1 MKTLQKPVSQP
12 DQEQQQDTQPCK
24 QEIQPSSQAVGEHEE
39 EQLHEA
45 QSEGL
50 TTESSPGP
58 ISSGDNRKVSCDD
71 IQLVQNLIE
80 RCLQLYMNQR
90 EVIKTLL
97 DQAKIEPGFTSLVW
111 QKLEEQ
117 NCDFFNAYYTR
128 LKLKKQIILFNRL
141 LEQQY
146 QLMRLQVPPTAPL
159 VPIQNGMHPSPVQ
172 HLSMG
177 YPVLPQPQLPAS
189 GHPHLV
195 SMSCGP
201 SSPAVV
207 NGIPAQ
213 GNFQSIPRRSATDN
227 MTDSSMEGGPVM
239 QSPCSGVS
247 SMTDM
252 SLSPGSAMSSGPF
265 PFNSTDI
272 SGIGTNLMPLD
283 VPFLSGDTGGPNG
296 VGTLQVV
303 PDVGGGSL
311 RDSLRSLG
319 QLPRNFSLSDLTAD
333 LTNVGDLGLLGSY
346 SGSPFLPDDTEVFLE
361 SPDNDEIDEE
371 FFIDSITEP
380 CYQSDEGKVG

>member
-1 MKTLQKPVSQP
+1 
-12 DQEQQQDTQPCK
+12 
-24 QEIQPSSQAVGEHEE
+24 
-39 EQLHEA
+39 
-45 QSEGL
+45 
-50 TTESSPGP
+50 
-58 ISSGDNRKVSCDD
+58 
-71 IQLVQNLIE
+71 
-80 RCLQLYMNQR
+80 
-90 EVIKTLL
+90 
-97 DQAKIEPGFTSLVW
+97 
-111 QKLEEQ
+111 
-117 NCDFFNAYYTR
+117 
-128 LKLKKQIILFNRL
+128 
-141 LEQQY
+141 
-146 QLMRLQVPPTAPL
+146 VPPTAPL
-159 VPIQNGMHPSPVQ
+159 VPMQNGMHPSPVQ
-172 HLSMG
+172 HLPMG
-177 YPVLPQPQLPAS
+177 YPVLPQPLLPAT

-195 SMSCGP
+195 SMSCGL

-213 GNFQSIPRRSATDN
+213 GNYQSIRRSSATDN
-227 MTDSSMEGGPVM
+227 MTGSSMEVGSAM
-239 QSPCSGVS
+239 QTPCGGVS

-252 SLSPGSAMSSGPF
+252 SLSPASAMSSSHF

-283 VPFLSGDTGGPNG
+283 VPFLSGDTAGPNG

-333 LTNVGDLGLLGSY
+333 LTNGGDLGLLGSY
-346 SGSPFLPDDTEVFLE
+346 SGSPFLPDNTEVFLE

-380 CYQSDEGKVG
+380 YQSDEGKVG

>member
-1 MKTLQKPVSQP
+1 MKMLQKPVSQP
-12 DQEQQQDTQPCK
+12 DQEQQQDTQQCK
-24 QEIQPSSQAVGEHEE
+24 QEIEPSSQPAAEHEE
-39 EQLHEA
+39 EQLDEA
-45 QSEGL
+45 QSEAL
-50 TTESSPGP
+50 TTESSSRP
-58 ISSGDNRKVSCDD
+58 ISSGDNRKVSCDE

-80 RCLQLYMNQR
+80 RCLQLYMNQG

-97 DQAKIEPGFTSLVW
+97 NQAKIEPGFTSLVW

-117 NCDFFNAYYTR
+117 NRDFFKAYYTR

-141 LEQQY
+141 LEHQY
-146 QLMRLQVPPTAPL
+146 QLMRPTAPL
-159 VPIQNGMHPSPVQ
+159 VPMQNGMHPSPVQ
-172 HLSMG
+172 HLPMG
-177 YPVLPQPQLPAS
+177 YPVLPQPLLPAT

-195 SMSCGP
+195 SMSCGL

-213 GNFQSIPRRSATDN
+213 GNFQSIRRSSAADN
-227 MTDSSMEGGPVM
+227 MMDSSMEVGSAM
-239 QSPCSGVS
+239 QTPCSGVS

-252 SLSPGSAMSSGPF
+252 SLSPASAMSSSHF

-283 VPFLSGDTGGPNG
+283 VPFLSGDTAGPNG

-311 RDSLRSLG
+311 TDSLRSLG
-319 QLPRNFSLSDLTAD
+319 QLPRNFSLSDLT
-333 LTNVGDLGLLGSY
+333 NGGDLGLLGSY
-346 SGSPFLPDDTEVFLE
+346 SGSPFLPDNTEVFLE

-380 CYQSDEGKVG
+380 YQSDDGKVG

>member
-24 QEIQPSSQAVGEHEE
+24 QEIQPSSQAVAEHEE

-117 NCDFFNAYYTR
+117 NRDFFKAYYTR
-128 LKLKKQIILFNRL
+128 LKLKKQIIVFNRL

-146 QLMRLQVPPTAPL
+146 QLMRLQVPPTRPL

-172 HLSMG
+172 SSI
-177 YPVLPQPQLPAS
+177 YPW
-189 GHPHLV
+189 
-195 SMSCGP
+195 
-201 SSPAVV
+201 
-207 NGIPAQ
+207 
-213 GNFQSIPRRSATDN
+213 
-227 MTDSSMEGGPVM
+227 
-239 QSPCSGVS
+239 
-247 SMTDM
+247 
-252 SLSPGSAMSSGPF
+252 
-265 PFNSTDI
+265 
-272 SGIGTNLMPLD
+272 
-283 VPFLSGDTGGPNG
+283 
-296 VGTLQVV
+296 GTLSCHSPSFQQVDI
-303 PDVGGGSL
+303 P
-311 RDSLRSLG
+311 
-319 QLPRNFSLSDLTAD
+319 
-333 LTNVGDLGLLGSY
+333 
-346 SGSPFLPDDTEVFLE
+346 
-361 SPDNDEIDEE
+361 I
-371 FFIDSITEP
+371 
-380 CYQSDEGKVG
+380 